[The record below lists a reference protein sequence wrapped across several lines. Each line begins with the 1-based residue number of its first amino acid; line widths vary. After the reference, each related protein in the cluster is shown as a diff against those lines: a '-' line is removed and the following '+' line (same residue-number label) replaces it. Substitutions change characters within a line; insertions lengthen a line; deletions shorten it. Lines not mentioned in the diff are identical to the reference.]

1 MDIPGRLTA
10 LRARMAAAGV
20 CLYLVPTSDF
30 HGSEYVGEYFKC
42 REYLSGFTGSAG
54 TLLVGENQAWL
65 GTDGRYFLQAQRQLE
80 GSGITLMRMGEE
92 GVPTLPE
99 KLAELCGPGAV
110 LGFDGRT
117 LSARFVNSLR
127 RKLPGLALRPDL
139 DLAGEV
145 WPGRPALSRQPVWEL
160 PAQTAGRGRAAP
172 AHLPGRDR
180 LALQPAGG

>member
-1 MDIPGRLTA
+1 MDIPERLTA

-20 CLYLVPTSDF
+20 TLYLVPTSDF

-54 TLLVGENQAWL
+54 TLLVGESQAWL
-65 GTDGRYFLQAQRQLE
+65 WTDGRYFLQAQRQLE

-127 RKLPGLALRPDL
+127 RKLPKS
-139 DLAGEV
+139 
-145 WPGRPALSRQPVWEL
+145 WPISG
-160 PAQTAGRGRAAP
+160 
-172 AHLPGRDR
+172 PG
-180 LALQPAGG
+180 